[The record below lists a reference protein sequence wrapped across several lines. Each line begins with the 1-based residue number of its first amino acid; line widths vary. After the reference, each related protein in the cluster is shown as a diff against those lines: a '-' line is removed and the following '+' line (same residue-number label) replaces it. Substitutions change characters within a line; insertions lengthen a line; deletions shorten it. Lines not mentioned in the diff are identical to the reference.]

1 MRHRPECIWEFR
13 MNLSCKA
20 CAIAVLVAAGSLAYA
35 APPTVT
41 PSPGYDARLQEQRAA
56 TSTAAPP
63 STAPPPA
70 MPATPHRH
78 KKSKSN

>member
-35 APPTVT
+35 APP
-41 PSPGYDARLQEQRAA
+41 
-56 TSTAAPP
+56 
-63 STAPPPA
+63 PA